1 MTEDLFDCEV
11 ESGLSQLHGKALMQR
26 LIINMY
32 FLNWCNEMF

>member
-11 ESGLSQLHGKALMQR
+11 ESGLSQLRGKALMQR
-26 LIINMY
+26 LINMY